1 MRGASTLGLRAL
13 ENFQTAIQRATDSCE
28 TAEHAASD
36 HLRGVT
42 KLIEPGT
49 VPVLSGT
56 EQRCRNIV
64 PMYAQ

>member
-1 MRGASTLGLRAL
+1 M
-13 ENFQTAIQRATDSCE
+13 DSCE
-28 TAEHAASD
+28 AAEHAASD
-36 HLRGVT
+36 HLRGAT